1 MLLNIYPM
9 KKIVLFVCLLSLA
22 SIAIGQENPPPSS
35 FTTELL
41 PNNPDVANLGKF
53 GDIPINQYNGTA
65 NITVPIYNLNFDG
78 LSIPISANYNTSGIP
93 VAQEASWIGLGWSLN
108 EGYSITREIQ
118 GFDDLNSQDGGNIN
132 KGWIYTDKYLDFYS
146 EYSYQ
151 NIPYVIHPDMFEDLA
166 QLYSLNIPPDTEP
179 DLFTVNLPNSSVS
192 FYLPKIK
199 NNETE
204 LIGHVLNEKNY
215 KVLYNIQDK
224 TFLIIDP
231 MAVSYTHLTLPTTPY
246 V

>member
-9 KKIVLFVCLLSLA
+9 KKIVLVYLLLICGFA
-22 SIAIGQENPPPSS
+22 SSQEDFTSS
-35 FTTELL
+35 YSTQLI

-166 QLYSLNIPPDTEP
+166 QLYSLNIPPD
-179 DLFTVNLPNSSVS
+179 LS
-192 FYLPKIK
+192 
-199 NNETE
+199 
-204 LIGHVLNEKNY
+204 LIH
-215 KVLYNIQDK
+215 I
-224 TFLIIDP
+224 
-231 MAVSYTHLTLPTTPY
+231 
-246 V
+246 

>member
-1 MLLNIYPM
+1 MYPM

-22 SIAIGQENPPPSS
+22 SIATGQENPPPSS

-78 LSIPISANYNTSGIP
+78 LSIPISANYNTSGVP

-118 GFDDLNSQDGGNIN
+118 GFEDLNSGVTNSN
-132 KGWIYTDKYLDFYS
+132 KGWIYTPKYLDVYPLILYGYRILP
-146 EYSYQ
+146 ENLVQ
-151 NIPYVIHPDMFEDLA
+151 LA
-166 QLYSLNIPPDTEP
+166 KCL
-179 DLFTVNLPNSSVS
+179 
-192 FYLPKIK
+192 
-199 NNETE
+199 
-204 LIGHVLNEKNY
+204 
-215 KVLYNIQDK
+215 
-224 TFLIIDP
+224 
-231 MAVSYTHLTLPTTPY
+231 
-246 V
+246 